1 MSPYGNILAMWL
13 LGLVICRIR
22 VVIVLFS
29 LIFRT
34 TLILFLPFY
43 ETKPWFLKGVSL
55 VSRILIF
62 ELYWRPSDSA
72 QLTDLVGMY
81 ILVNIGRSF
90 SFLTGRLYRDDDYFV
105 EKDTSRPKLRRLEKE
120 LRRFIKVFISLM

>member
-62 ELYWRPSDSA
+62 ELY
-72 QLTDLVGMY
+72 
-81 ILVNIGRSF
+81 
-90 SFLTGRLYRDDDYFV
+90 
-105 EKDTSRPKLRRLEKE
+105 
-120 LRRFIKVFISLM
+120 